1 MRTISAKRRCC
12 IREHWQGSR
21 GLRANLSLP
30 PHRVPAVCTPD
41 GANETG
47 ASPVGARVE
56 DTLEKQLVNAKCVR
70 VVMAQVTVCSLPA
83 GPWARV
89 EGRCE

>member
-1 MRTISAKRRCC
+1 VNTGRALEGFVRTCL
-12 IREHWQGSR
+12 SR
-21 GLRANLSLP
+21 LTG
-30 PHRVPAVCTPD
+30 PAVCTPD